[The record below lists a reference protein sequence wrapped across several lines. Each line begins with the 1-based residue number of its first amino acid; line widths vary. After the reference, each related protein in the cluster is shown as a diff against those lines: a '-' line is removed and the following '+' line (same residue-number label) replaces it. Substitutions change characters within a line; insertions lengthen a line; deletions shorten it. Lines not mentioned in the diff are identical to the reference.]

1 MSIEEQVQSQI
12 EMCSRCCLHPNDL
25 VRENMVKKVLAWWD
39 SAGEYADGTERSGYV
54 LFETDDGKFAVFEDG
69 EDYTG
74 HGCQC
79 DSTLTVFD
87 TYADALVLGL
97 TEAQAECLKLEK
109 RRSKALAAREGHE
122 N

>member
-25 VRENMVKKVLAWWD
+25 VHENMVKKVIAWWD
-39 SAGEYADGTERSGYV
+39 SAGEYAAGTERDGYV
-54 LFETDDGKFAVFEDG
+54 IFETDNGKFAVFEDG

-79 DSTLTVFD
+79 NSILSVFD
-87 TYADALVLGL
+87 TYSDALVLGL
-97 TEAQAECLKLEK
+97 TKFQAENLKLEDE
-109 RRSKALAAREGHE
+109 RLRALAARAGE
-122 N
+122 